1 MLLALW
7 GERAKQDDKVFEG
20 NPIIALKGVVI
31 REFQGGRSGSLTQAG
46 DLVMKPTLPE
56 VQKVQKWWSEGGGSK
71 QDFTD
76 ISKTNGG
83 AGAARN
89 LNARA
94 MNLAE
99 MRCAQDG
106 LTDQAE
112 HYTIVCRLGAV
123 QTRKQGDVQ
132 PLYYQACQE
141 AKEGTNLPCNR
152 RVDGSN
158 HCAVCNRAGK
168 TAPRLNIRCRFMDF
182 ADSAWITTF
191 HEGAQQLL
199 DMKSEEVQAMEVGEG
214 GREALEAAIS
224 SKYFNEPLQVTLRA
238 KMDTYN
244 GEARPNVTCVDARPL
259 DRREKG
265 RVLLQEISTMLAA
278 TPAAVLGA

>member
-1 MLLALW
+1 
-7 GERAKQDDKVFEG
+7 
-20 NPIIALKGVVI
+20 
-31 REFQGGRSGSLTQAG
+31 
-46 DLVMKPTLPE
+46 MKPTLPE
-56 VQKVQKWWSEGGGSK
+56 VSRVQKWWSEGGGST
-71 QDFTD
+71 QALTD
-76 ISKTNGG
+76 LSKTNGG
-83 AGAARN
+83 ANAARS

-99 MRCAQDG
+99 MRFAQDG
-106 LTDQAE
+106 LTDQVE

-141 AKEGTNLPCNR
+141 AKEGTTLPCNR
-152 RVDGSN
+152 RVDSSN
-158 HCAVCNRAGK
+158 FCAACSRAGK
-168 TAPRLNIRCRFMDF
+168 TAPRLNLRCRFMDC

-199 DMKSEEVQAMEVGEG
+199 DMKAEEVQAMETGEG

-224 SKYFNEPLQVTLRA
+224 SKYFNEPLQITLRA
-238 KMDTYN
+238 KMDSYN

-265 RVLLQEISTMLAA
+265 RMLLQEISTMISA
-278 TPAAVLGA
+278 TPTAALGA